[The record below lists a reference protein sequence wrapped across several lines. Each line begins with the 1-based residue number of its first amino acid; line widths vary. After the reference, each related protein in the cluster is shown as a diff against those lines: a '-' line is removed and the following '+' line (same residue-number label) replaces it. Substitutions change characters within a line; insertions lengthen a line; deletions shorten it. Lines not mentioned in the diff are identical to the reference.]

1 MEKRRRIIS
10 DQEGLLFGCSA
21 LHGKDNAIS
30 DVERGDGAFVPFIF
44 PWFQYLLTIRN
55 TPPLA
60 FGIHNEQ
67 YDCDMVVIWG
77 L

>member
-1 MEKRRRIIS
+1 MEKRKRS
-10 DQEGLLFGCSA
+10 DQVGFLFGSSA
-21 LHGKDNAIS
+21 LHGKDNSIS

-55 TPPLA
+55 MPPLA

-67 YDCDMVVIWG
+67 YDCDMVITWG
-77 L
+77 F